1 MWTVGIIMIVLTIY
15 EVGVSDALSTGY
27 LVLGSNGE
35 YVNKSF
41 QLLSIPIQTENG
53 NTTFDLNRNQTV
65 SYTHYLTRPESI
77 YVDYGRK
84 QVYIYDRHTAT
95 LQKLNFDPESSNPNL
110 TFTYLHSGLSR
121 GEVKIA
127 LDWISNNLY
136 WTDPTFR
143 SVTVQSLR
151 NDGNYKIIVFDNV
164 EKPTGIAV
172 DPIHQYLFWS
182 DVGSLPKIERSTL
195 TGSSR
200 KIIVSQGIAYP
211 IALDVDIQ
219 SSKLYWVDSY
229 RNSVE
234 RSNLDGTE
242 REMIKRLVL
251 STFLDIQVFSDVIL
265 TTEINLSGFVRLFNK
280 ETGKNDTLVGSAE
293 RDYHIISVTLYA
305 PKPTT
310 TDHCASSPCENICVS
325 ESTRPVCLCAEGFA
339 LNSDGRTC
347 SATTGSLH
355 RALVWATTTT
365 LCAADI
371 RGIHNEREYI
381 TSNKTCFSNVGSNIN
396 WITVDSHDR
405 KIIFADGSDIFAMTL
420 DGVHTKKR
428 ITSATET
435 VTGLAV
441 DWGDKNV
448 YWCQG
453 QQSGTG
459 KINVFSQTTTN
470 IQTLISSGLDN
481 PKALNMIPLLSTMIW
496 INGRLGSYQI
506 KKAHVHGTDIQTI
519 VSFMD
524 LFEPR
529 DLTVDAASQ
538 RLYFIDG
545 NSFKSVQ
552 LDGSELTEVYVWVAY
567 TIRPLKLHSYKN
579 NLLVADDGFNI
590 DVVPLTGTG
599 SASLRTLVSVTDICV
614 VDINEQPKENGPC
627 DANNGKCEHICI
639 PLGQNRICQCSYGFV
654 LDSNKET
661 CSSEPLSDNFM
672 YISDWTHNKLY
683 QVSLINDAVN
693 ALDSSTVDAPT
704 GVLYNSITNRIY
716 WGDTTTNYIQSA
728 NVNGAGY
735 SVLIDVG
742 VYRAHP
748 DRLALDYSTGNI
760 YYTAVK
766 TSQLPASFTGIGV
779 VSPNGHHRKLISGG
793 VYPRAVEIDPSKG
806 YLFWTDYGTTP
817 AVLKRAHTDGTKIV
831 TLFTSMKWPNGI
843 AIDRSASALYVT
855 DGYTNIIYRCGYE
868 VNTCDQYFKDPESH
882 LMDIKLLG
890 NYLYYTAW
898 NKVYITKLHKTNSS
912 DIAKF
917 ANNAE
922 LGRLDSISLYS
933 STFLPTNIQSQ
944 CSSNNGRGN
953 CSTFCHPTPN
963 SFTCGCPD
971 GEQVHLDGKTCRSV
985 SCPMREMQ
993 EDRKVFTF
1001 SATRIG
1007 ERGYSWERCYPYNKA
1022 LATADCNGTN
1032 ETGAFWEN
1040 TLLAPACGTVPD
1052 YNQSSSTSSLKGLA
1066 MTKMD
1071 EHNYI
1076 DILRNTVN
1084 LTSPDVNV
1092 TEADV
1097 IYTADILSNLYDAN
1111 LKSTDTVLS
1120 SVYKI
1125 TNNILFADRA
1135 AINNSQKI
1143 TNAANR
1149 IVKSVDD
1156 LTNRIQLPGLID
1168 RDNESASFVEDYIA
1182 SEVWLQNG
1190 DGRVVIGISV
1200 DNDSD
1205 RKIKPG
1211 SVTSLAEDS
1220 ELRFNKTEVAIYL
1233 TKNLLKGN
1241 LTKLSFHVYSR
1252 WNLFS
1257 DSSNRYV
1264 VQSSV
1269 AAARLTRNNREVR
1282 DLGNEFVTAMFHL
1295 SKTPANLVCAYWDYN
1310 ANEAAGGW
1318 ETDGCNLTHDDNYD
1332 DDVGDDDGDTIV
1344 CKCNHLTNFAVLV
1357 DLNANSQ
1364 LSETDKVVLSI
1375 ITKVG
1380 LILSIIGFGLTILTF
1395 LMFKHLRNGRGQHAL
1410 VNLSAAMLC
1419 SAILF
1424 LVGMDRTSSYGGCIA
1439 VAVLLHYFI
1448 LVSFM
1453 WMLVE
1458 GVLQYLRFVKVLGTY
1473 IPNFMM
1479 KSMIPAWGIPLIPVI
1494 VILAVDYDM
1503 YYGGK
1508 GYCWLSRDPMLYG
1521 FIIPVAVIILSN
1533 LIVFTMVMCKL
1544 FRRKNKHLASNQSD
1558 RKMAFLHFQ
1567 AAVSIFFILG
1577 LTWVFGF
1584 LTVDDTRIAFH
1595 YLFAIFNAFQGLCVF
1610 LLFTARVKQPLKAW
1624 KKR

>member
-1 MWTVGIIMIVLTIY
+1 MCGLIDLC
-15 EVGVSDALSTGY
+15 G
-27 LVLGSNGE
+27 LVE
-35 YVNKSF
+35 
-41 QLLSIPIQTENG
+41 TEER
-53 NTTFDLNRNQTV
+53 LE
-65 SYTHYLTRPESI
+65 RP
-77 YVDYGRK
+77 
-84 QVYIYDRHTAT
+84 
-95 LQKLNFDPESSNPNL
+95 
-110 TFTYLHSGLSR
+110 
-121 GEVKIA
+121 
-127 LDWISNNLY
+127 
-136 WTDPTFR
+136 
-143 SVTVQSLR
+143 VQS
-151 NDGNYKIIVFDNV
+151 GFIS
-164 EKPTGIAV
+164 G
-172 DPIHQYLFWS
+172 YLFWS

-251 STFLDIQVFSDVIL
+251 STFLDIQVFSV
-265 TTEINLSGFVRLFNK
+265 
-280 ETGKNDTLVGSAE
+280 
-293 RDYHIISVTLYA
+293 H
-305 PKPTT
+305 
-310 TDHCASSPCENICVS
+310 HCASSPCENICVS

-614 VDINEQPKENGPC
+614 VDINEQPKENG
-627 DANNGKCEHICI
+627 
-639 PLGQNRICQCSYGFV
+639 
-654 LDSNKET
+654 
-661 CSSEPLSDNFM
+661 
-672 YISDWTHNKLY
+672 
-683 QVSLINDAVN
+683 
-693 ALDSSTVDAPT
+693 
-704 GVLYNSITNRIY
+704 
-716 WGDTTTNYIQSA
+716 
-728 NVNGAGY
+728 
-735 SVLIDVG
+735 

-806 YLFWTDYGTTP
+806 WVNIYKHYRTQDIKIVDFFAKPTYLFWTDYGTTP

-1007 ERGYSWERCYPYNKA
+1007 ERGYSWERCYP
-1022 LATADCNGTN
+1022 C
-1032 ETGAFWEN
+1032 
-1040 TLLAPACGTVPD
+1040 
-1052 YNQSSSTSSLKGLA
+1052 KG
-1066 MTKMD
+1066 
-1071 EHNYI
+1071 
-1076 DILRNTVN
+1076 
-1084 LTSPDVNV
+1084 
-1092 TEADV
+1092 
-1097 IYTADILSNLYDAN
+1097 
-1111 LKSTDTVLS
+1111 
-1120 SVYKI
+1120 
-1125 TNNILFADRA
+1125 F
-1135 AINNSQKI
+1135 
-1143 TNAANR
+1143 
-1149 IVKSVDD
+1149 
-1156 LTNRIQLPGLID
+1156 
-1168 RDNESASFVEDYIA
+1168 
-1182 SEVWLQNG
+1182 
-1190 DGRVVIGISV
+1190 
-1200 DNDSD
+1200 
-1205 RKIKPG
+1205 
-1211 SVTSLAEDS
+1211 
-1220 ELRFNKTEVAIYL
+1220 
-1233 TKNLLKGN
+1233 
-1241 LTKLSFHVYSR
+1241 KL
-1252 WNLFS
+1252 
-1257 DSSNRYV
+1257 
-1264 VQSSV
+1264 
-1269 AAARLTRNNREVR
+1269 
-1282 DLGNEFVTAMFHL
+1282 
-1295 SKTPANLVCAYWDYN
+1295 
-1310 ANEAAGGW
+1310 
-1318 ETDGCNLTHDDNYD
+1318 
-1332 DDVGDDDGDTIV
+1332 
-1344 CKCNHLTNFAVLV
+1344 
-1357 DLNANSQ
+1357 
-1364 LSETDKVVLSI
+1364 
-1375 ITKVG
+1375 
-1380 LILSIIGFGLTILTF
+1380 
-1395 LMFKHLRNGRGQHAL
+1395 
-1410 VNLSAAMLC
+1410 
-1419 SAILF
+1419 
-1424 LVGMDRTSSYGGCIA
+1424 
-1439 VAVLLHYFI
+1439 
-1448 LVSFM
+1448 
-1453 WMLVE
+1453 
-1458 GVLQYLRFVKVLGTY
+1458 
-1473 IPNFMM
+1473 
-1479 KSMIPAWGIPLIPVI
+1479 
-1494 VILAVDYDM
+1494 
-1503 YYGGK
+1503 
-1508 GYCWLSRDPMLYG
+1508 
-1521 FIIPVAVIILSN
+1521 
-1533 LIVFTMVMCKL
+1533 
-1544 FRRKNKHLASNQSD
+1544 
-1558 RKMAFLHFQ
+1558 
-1567 AAVSIFFILG
+1567 
-1577 LTWVFGF
+1577 
-1584 LTVDDTRIAFH
+1584 
-1595 YLFAIFNAFQGLCVF
+1595 
-1610 LLFTARVKQPLKAW
+1610 
-1624 KKR
+1624 